1 MQLHGLI
8 HSLPSYVKQFFA
20 AFVIVLSIGYFT
32 GLQFVRQTESDNPAG
47 IEENYLGNEDMDDAA
62 VMKFK
67 KGEREM
73 LTIIHTHVL
82 SISFI
87 FVLLGG
93 LVAITSLPRKL
104 KAFLMIEPF
113 VSIVLTFGGIYLMW
127 AGMLWMKWVVMISG
141 TLMTLVFIAS
151 ALLVLIQL
159 LKRPI
164 INN

>member
-1 MQLHGLI
+1 MNLDGLI
-8 HSLPSYVKQFFA
+8 HKLPSYVRHFLA

-32 GLQFVRQTESDNPAG
+32 GLQFVRQTESDHPAG
-47 IEENYLGNEDMDDAA
+47 IEENYLGNEAVEDPE

-73 LTIIHTHVL
+73 LTILHTHIL

-87 FVLLGG
+87 FFLLGA

-113 VSIVLTFGGIYLMW
+113 FSIVLTFGGIYLMW
-127 AGMLWMKWVVMISG
+127 KGLLWMKWVVMVSG
-141 TLMTLVFIAS
+141 TLMTLVFIMAS
-151 ALLVLIQL
+151 ALVVIQL
-159 LKRPI
+159 FKR
-164 INN
+164 NNLNN